1 MRGLKFSI
9 AALLIALIGY
19 QVNGQNLFVPFYY
32 DTIEEKGLELQFDA
46 EVNYAASRLRND
58 FMDKFL
64 FGGHI
69 DEDLKVK
76 TFDRLYANNTIGLVG
91 NGTVS
96 FRDYKSV
103 LFKKKPRYS
112 YQISYGYHAMAGGS
126 YGKDVFELAF
136 FGNQGTQGRTM
147 DLNNLQFNFQ
157 TFHKLSFGFFDKK
170 SKSSVALSYIHGTNY
185 IDFSLFEGNVVT
197 DANTDNIDLVL
208 DGHFHSSNNRKGFYA
223 PNGWGLGLDFDIIV
237 PIKWFKEK
245 KAFFQIKA
253 QNIGFI
259 RWNENS
265 SVYQKDSVYN
275 YSGFEID
282 DLFNFSGIF
291 SGETD
296 IMDSLNIRE
305 ENKVIT
311 GWLPASF
318 SFGKIYDIH
327 NDAKFQSIFG
337 IHILTQGGFRPIGY
351 AGFVYKPVKWFY
363 TGAHLM
369 YGGYGQLRGGIQLNF
384 RAKDKYAFHISTN
397 DILGLVSK
405 IGNGRSLQFGMK
417 FDI

>member
-1 MRGLKFSI
+1 MRGLRYSITLFLVVAFS
-9 AALLIALIGY
+9 Y
-19 QVNGQNLFVPFYY
+19 QINAQNLFVPLFY
-32 DTIEEKGLELQFDA
+32 DTLQDKGYELKIDA

-69 DEDLKVK
+69 DEALKDK
-76 TFDRLYANNTIGLVG
+76 TFDRLYANNTIGLVA

-96 FRDYKSV
+96 FRDFKSV

-112 YQISYGYHAMAGGS
+112 YQISYGYHALAGGS
-126 YGKDVFELAF
+126 YGKDVFELGF
-136 FGNQGTQGRTM
+136 YGNQGTQGRTM

-170 SKSSVALSYIHGTNY
+170 SKSSVSLSYLHGTSY
-185 IDFSLFEGNVVT
+185 VDFSLFEGSLTTSADGNSL
-197 DANTDNIDLVL
+197 DLVL
-208 DGHFHSSNNRKGFYA
+208 DGHFHSANDKKGFYA

-237 PIKWFKEK
+237 PIKWFKDK
-245 KAFFQIKA
+245 RAFFQIKA

-259 RWNENS
+259 RWNKNS

-282 DLFNFSGIF
+282 NLFNFSNIF
-291 SGETD
+291 SGETNVLD
-296 IMDSLNIRE
+296 TLNITE
-305 ENKVIT
+305 ENRNIT

-327 NDAKFQSIFG
+327 NEAKFQSIFG

-369 YGGYGQLRGGIQLNF
+369 YGGYGQLRGGMQFNF
-384 RAKDKYAFHISTN
+384 RIKEKYAFHLSTN